1 MVAQRSFWVKARW
14 DGEVD
19 TFVSE
24 SNIVGLHIEA
34 RTLDEFQQIMIDLV
48 PELIAANH
56 RDVEY

>member
-1 MVAQRSFWVKARW
+1 MKAHW
-14 DGEVD
+14 DGEAD
-19 TFVSE
+19 IFVSE

-56 RDVEY
+56 GGTQEVYPEG